1 MEKGNSRC
9 RVGVIT
15 GLQSEVRCLNLTPMT
30 AWPSVRCAGASAE
43 RAAGAARELI
53 NSQCCEGL
61 VSFGLAGGLVA
72 TVQPGDIVLADSIMG
87 PDGTEIPTCDRWRA
101 HVFDAAGDDISLI
114 SGLVFSTEHAIT
126 AAEDKAALA
135 EATGAIAVDMESY
148 AIASTARQ
156 FGVPFLVV
164 RAVADP
170 SVRTIPRWITSTIDE
185 RGQPKIASVLVGL
198 MRHPSDVVSLALL
211 AGDSAKGHK
220 ALRRF
225 VFRIGPFFG
234 FAGSG

>member
-43 RAAGAARELI
+43 RAAGAAQDLI
-53 NSQCCEGL
+53 EAECEAL

-72 TVQPGDIVLADSIMG
+72 MLHPGDLILADRVTG
-87 PDGTEIPTCDRWRA
+87 PGGREIPTSEPWRA
-101 HVFDAAGDDISLI
+101 HVFDAAGDHIALT
-114 SGLVFSTEHAIT
+114 SGLIFSAEQAIT
-126 AAEDKAALA
+126 AAADKAALA

-170 SVRTIPRWITSTIDE
+170 SVRTLPRWITSTIDD
-185 RGQPKIASVLVGL
+185 RGQPNIASILAGVIS
-198 MRHPSDVVSLALL
+198 HPSEILSLIFL
-211 AGDSAKGHK
+211 AGDSAKGHR

-234 FAGSG
+234 FDGCG